1 MSCRICEDLNLVRG
15 KVQSGQISRELV
27 ASGDAEAVAT
37 ANVLHL
43 PQRLADFVAYCEVL
57 EAKWLEVLTNA
68 GWSRSITGLTREAAG
83 VTCDGMGQHVIH
95 GSYRG
100 DEGKS
105 PAAGGSAMPRPL
117 DDNRVNGASSLPER
131 DGDEAVAWRRKKAE
145 LLEHSGC
152 PTTDV
157 EAVWAVMLEPA
168 EEGAW
173 LRNGKCVEAGGEG
186 EDGGGW
192 GAADGVPGAGTGST
206 PDPEEV
212 IGVAVQRRGRTKR
225 PRVSTEVSPT
235 PLQVQIAETLCRQH
249 AAATA
254 AAVMRRAEAASA
266 DVAAAAAAAAAAAS
280 RRQLVEA
287 EAAAAAAAS
296 AAGAAAER
304 RMAAVARCE
313 ELQRDAMALQV
324 GRPEGVYEAHLQEVG
339 LAGVWQCLVSAA
351 QGAEPMHLGS

>member
-1 MSCRICEDLNLVRG
+1 
-15 KVQSGQISRELV
+15 
-27 ASGDAEAVAT
+27 
-37 ANVLHL
+37 
-43 PQRLADFVAYCEVL
+43 
-57 EAKWLEVLTNA
+57 
-68 GWSRSITGLTREAAG
+68 
-83 VTCDGMGQHVIH
+83 
-95 GSYRG
+95 
-100 DEGKS
+100 
-105 PAAGGSAMPRPL
+105 
-117 DDNRVNGASSLPER
+117 
-131 DGDEAVAWRRKKAE
+131 
-145 LLEHSGC
+145 
-152 PTTDV
+152 
-157 EAVWAVMLEPA
+157 
-168 EEGAW
+168 
-173 LRNGKCVEAGGEG
+173 
-186 EDGGGW
+186 
-192 GAADGVPGAGTGST
+192 
-206 PDPEEV
+206 
-212 IGVAVQRRGRTKR
+212 
-225 PRVSTEVSPT
+225 
-235 PLQVQIAETLCRQH
+235 LQVQIAETLCRQH